1 MGGRP
6 AAFRVGRTRRSRRVM
21 RRCFT
26 HYEGRTAANHP
37 SGDKFDSSYDRGKPA
52 KFAPNQV
59 IRGWTE
65 AMQMMVEGDK
75 WELYIPPR
83 CASIRVRTAL
93 AIHVHRTLLGWPMAP
108 AGGRPRSLATRC
120 SSSRSRSSASPAT
133 EELRAPQSSCDRR
146 AGRRLASVA
155 GGARASPP
163 CPLPLAYTSGCR
175 LWLYYLNLFRALKET
190 ECSYTVYFPP
200 HGAPS
205 NIRPQ
210 RAYAALQQR
219 HPHCVYTVAV
229 RNTTGDACA
238 ECAGCR

>member
-1 MGGRP
+1 MVPQFATLTSSGWLSTHLAAQMRRLAAQGSMGGRP

-93 AIHVHRTLLGWPMAP
+93 AIHVHRTLLG
-108 AGGRPRSLATRC
+108 
-120 SSSRSRSSASPAT
+120 
-133 EELRAPQSSCDRR
+133 
-146 AGRRLASVA
+146 
-155 GGARASPP
+155 
-163 CPLPLAYTSGCR
+163 
-175 LWLYYLNLFRALKET
+175 
-190 ECSYTVYFPP
+190 
-200 HGAPS
+200 
-205 NIRPQ
+205 
-210 RAYAALQQR
+210 
-219 HPHCVYTVAV
+219 
-229 RNTTGDACA
+229 
-238 ECAGCR
+238 